1 MLSLC
6 RGQRLNSHWQMSRA
20 SPYLKYLTCEI
31 PESKAYIIP
40 IADLHVGD
48 RAFKEE
54 GRTKLKGY
62 LDWVKNT
69 PGARIFLNGDIFNV
83 ASRISKTD
91 PFSQNSDEYREA
103 IELFRPYKHL
113 IIGAT
118 DGNHEARM
126 LDMFGVS
133 PLQLFCIALDIP
145 YCQWSAVVRLKV
157 GKRSNNRWEQNYFL
171 YFHHTTGGG
180 GSLGSK
186 LNRVVKL
193 RDIVEGIDVYFG
205 SHNHQLAVAPQDIY
219 HPSIQGGIKKRR
231 IWYVDC
237 GSYLEWDGSYAER
250 GMMAPTKLGSPR
262 VRFSSQKH
270 EVHVSL

>member
-1 MLSLC
+1 M
-6 RGQRLNSHWQMSRA
+6 
-20 SPYLKYLTCEI
+20 KYLTCEV

-48 RAFKEE
+48 RAFKGE
-54 GRTKLKGY
+54 GERKLKGY
-62 LDWVKNT
+62 LEWVKST

-113 IIGAT
+113 IIGAV

-126 LDMFGVS
+126 MDMFGVS
-133 PLQLFCIALDIP
+133 PMQLFCIALDIP
-145 YCQWSAVVRLKV
+145 YCKWSAVVRLKV
-157 GKRSNNRWEQNYFL
+157 GQPSKSKMRAGWKQNYFL

-180 GSLGSK
+180 GSIGSK
-186 LNRVVKL
+186 LNRVIKL
-193 RDIVEGIDVYFG
+193 TEIIEGCDVYFG
-205 SHNHQLAVAPQDIY
+205 SHNHQLAVAPQDVY
-219 HPSIQGGIKKRR
+219 TPSLQGGKVVKRR
-231 IWYVDC
+231 KWYVDC
-237 GSYLEWDGSYAER
+237 GSFLEWEDSYAER

-262 VRFSSQKH
+262 VRFDSLKH
-270 EVHVSL
+270 DIHVSL